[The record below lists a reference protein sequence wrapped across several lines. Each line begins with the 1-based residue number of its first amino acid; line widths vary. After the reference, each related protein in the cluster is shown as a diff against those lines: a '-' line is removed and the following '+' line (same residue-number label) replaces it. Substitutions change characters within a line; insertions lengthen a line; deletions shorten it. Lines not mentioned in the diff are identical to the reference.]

1 MNKLLCGVV
10 VLSGLLFMLV
20 PIAPAAAGGYL
31 PDPTPFGP
39 QRTHEPDVAGPANID
54 SVVATVRK
62 DGGSAR
68 GIEVTLDRHSRT
80 ATGEKPAAARRFVF
94 LFDRSIRFNSEAF
107 PICTRQVIE
116 TRGVAGC
123 PAGSQVGSGRAE
135 FYPQGAADVAVFNT
149 RYANGRR
156 GVLITIPAIGA
167 ILENTFEPVVW
178 PYTKNFRWGSDEIIP
193 PDATAPQ
200 NRGAST
206 RFLVS
211 FGAARNGRSFVESSA
226 PAGTPLVLGGRS
238 EFVTGQ
244 VLTDRG
250 TAIRP

>member
-1 MNKLLCGVV
+1 MKLLTSLVAA
-10 VLSGLLFMLV
+10 LFLL
-20 PIAPAAAGGYL
+20 PAGATPASATVYST
-31 PDPTPFGP
+31 DPTPFGP
-39 QRTHEPDVAGPANID
+39 QRPYEPAVAGPVNID

-62 DGGSAR
+62 DGGSAQ
-68 GIEVTLDRHSRT
+68 GIEVSIDRYSRT

-94 LFDRSIRFNSEAF
+94 LFDKSIRFNSEAF
-107 PICTRQVIE
+107 PVCTRRVIE
-116 TRGVAGC
+116 TRGLAGC
-123 PAGSQVGSGRAE
+123 PAGSKVGSGRAE
-135 FYPQGAADVAVFNT
+135 FYPRGEAEVAVYNT
-149 RYANGRR
+149 RYTNGLR

-167 ILENTFEPVVW
+167 ILENTFEPVIP
-178 PYTKNFRWGSDEIIP
+178 PYTKDFRWGSDEIIP

-200 NRGAST
+200 DRGAST

-226 PAGTPLVLGGRS
+226 PAGTPLALGGRS

-250 TAIRP
+250 TAVRP